1 MKNMT
6 ANDQKLLLAVSFG
19 TSFADTREKTI
30 GAIERRIAER
40 FPDCT
45 VQRCFT
51 SRMIRKKLLERDG
64 LRIDGPDD
72 AIRKAQEKGIK
83 NLIIQPLYLMHGFE
97 HRRLMDS
104 IKDAAPAF
112 DTLAVGRPL
121 LSDDSDFRLIAAAI
135 QRNIP
140 APEPD
145 TAVVLM
151 GHGNEKKKK
160 QAPEDS
166 APAQGKVDAASG
178 QLNTAPTLEQPKP
191 ASASPQPQEEL
202 KKRDIHDNAVFEV
215 LQETLLEAGAD
226 NYFIATV
233 EGEPEI
239 GDILPLIKERGFRK
253 VILAPFMVVAGD
265 HARNDLAGDAE
276 DSWKSIFL
284 QNGFEVETVLRGI
297 GEWEEV
303 QDLFAA
309 HAAQLM

>member
-1 MKNMT
+1 MTIGEKNRMNNTT
-6 ANDQKLLLAVSFG
+6 ANDQRLLLAVSFG

-30 GAIERRIAER
+30 GAIERRLEER

-64 LRIDGPDD
+64 LEIYSPEQAMRN
-72 AIRKAQEKGIK
+72 AQEKGIRE
-83 NLIIQPLYLMHGFE
+83 LIVQPLYLMHGFE
-97 HRRLMDS
+97 HRRLMETVRE
-104 IKDAAPAF
+104 AAPSF
-112 DTLAVGRPL
+112 DKLAVGKPL
-121 LSDDSDFRLIAAAI
+121 LSDDTDFCTMSDAVL
-135 QRNIP
+135 RNLS

-160 QAPEDS
+160 SIPEDKKAENSS
-166 APAQGKVDAASG
+166 ARNIQ
-178 QLNTAPTLEQPKP
+178 
-191 ASASPQPQEEL
+191 
-202 KKRDIHDNAVFEV
+202 DNAVFAG
-215 LQETLLEAGAD
+215 LQLSLRKAGAD
-226 NYFIATV
+226 NYFVATV

-239 GDILPLIKERGFRK
+239 GDILPMIKERGFRK

-265 HARNDLAGDAE
+265 HARNDLAGEDE
-276 DSWKSIFL
+276 DSWKNIFTRS
-284 QNGFEVETVLRGI
+284 GFQVETVLRGI

-309 HAAQLM
+309 HAAQCMEKT

>member
-1 MKNMT
+1 MNITT

-45 VQRCFT
+45 IQRCFT

-64 LRIDGPDD
+64 LIIDSPEQ
-72 AIRKAQEKGIK
+72 AMQNAQEKGIRQ
-83 NLIIQPLYLMHGFE
+83 LIVQPLYLMHGFE
-97 HRRLMDS
+97 HRRLMET
-104 IKDAAPAF
+104 IREAASSF
-112 DTLAVGRPL
+112 DKLKVGKPL
-121 LSDDSDFRLIAAAI
+121 LSVDADFCTMADAI
-135 QRNIP
+135 RRNLP

-160 QAPEDS
+160 PIPADAKAERLS
-166 APAQGKVDAASG
+166 A
-178 QLNTAPTLEQPKP
+178 
-191 ASASPQPQEEL
+191 
-202 KKRDIHDNAVFEV
+202 RDIHDNAVFAV
-215 LQETLLEAGAD
+215 LQQTLRDTGAD
-226 NYFIATV
+226 NYFVATV

-239 GDILPLIKERGFRK
+239 SEILPMIKERGFRK

-265 HARNDLAGDAE
+265 HARNDLAGEDE
-276 DSWKSIFL
+276 DSWKNIFTRS
-284 QNGFEVETVLRGI
+284 GFQVETVLRGI

-309 HAAQLM
+309 HAAQCIEKT

>member
-160 QAPEDS
+160 HTPAEPKPDS
-166 APAQGKVDAASG
+166 ASAQSITAS
-178 QLNTAPTLEQPKP
+178 LPEALKTDPSST
-191 ASASPQPQEEL
+191 QPQGEP

-226 NYFIATV
+226 NYLIATV

-265 HARNDLAGDAE
+265 HARNDLAGDDE

-309 HAAQLM
+309 HAALLM